1 VILQQQAAALPEELG
16 DAFLRDVVAETI
28 DRHGAPFVADYVRLD
43 IWATRPS

>member
-16 DAFLRDVVAETI
+16 DSFLRDVVAETI